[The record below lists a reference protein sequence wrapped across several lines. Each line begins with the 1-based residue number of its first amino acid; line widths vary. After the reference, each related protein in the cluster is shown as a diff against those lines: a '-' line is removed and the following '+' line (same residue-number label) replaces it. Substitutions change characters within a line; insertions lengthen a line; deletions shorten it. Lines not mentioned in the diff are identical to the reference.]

1 MIIERLFL
9 NIRHKLFYKRS
20 IEKAVDETYK
30 FFMYSARHMSSKDYV
45 ALHGIRS
52 GLRLFQA
59 LGIFSMLEIEVDIG
73 NGGIFADKMRYKK
86 VRYRI
91 F

>member
-1 MIIERLFL
+1 M
-9 NIRHKLFYKRS
+9 NIRHKLFYKRL

-30 FFMYSARHMSSKDYV
+30 FFMHSTRHMSSKDCV
-45 ALHGIRS
+45 ALYGIRS

-59 LGIFSMLEIEVDIG
+59 LGIFSMLEIKVDIG
-73 NGGIFADKMRYKK
+73 SGGIFADEMRYKK
-86 VRYRI
+86 VRYQI